1 MAAITILPGSTWT
14 CSPGTSKPLPG
25 WSVQALMTTLL
36 PDLRFTLRALRRNP
50 LFTAVVML
58 MLALGMG
65 ANTAI
70 FSVMNAIVLRDLP
83 VPNPQQLV
91 FLHTTTRPAGSGQSG
106 HGDLEFPVHIFETLR
121 RERGAFSD
129 LVASVPLAF
138 NKTPVRYGTEPEEAH
153 ADMVSGNFFTGL
165 GVGTI
170 CGRPLT
176 MEDEKNHS
184 QVAVLGHSYWNGRF
198 GANCFVLGQTLHIR
212 GVPFTIVGVGARD
225 FIGVERNRSTDIWIP
240 LQDRIDLNAWGMR
253 TGKSLYGMRDWWC
266 LHILGRLAPGATERE
281 AQAKLNPVFQRA
293 AYSYVSNPKHGERP
307 PNLFFTPVRGIA
319 GLREQ
324 YEAPLRMLL
333 AMVGL
338 VLLIACGNVAMLLSA
353 RNAARQREFSI
364 RMAVGGGRADLFRQ
378 LLTES
383 LLLVGCG
390 AALGWLFAIGAT
402 RSLSAWSELNLSLA
416 PDRTVLLFSMA
427 VSLVIAL
434 IFGLAPLRSAVRAPA
449 GLSLKT
455 ASSAGSDAHRAL
467 GRKLVI
473 AAQVALC
480 SMLLIGAG
488 LLVRSLRNLEHVQLG
503 MRTSGLLVF
512 GISPQLIRSQAD
524 VISFHRALLERLRGL
539 PGVSA
544 ATVMQNRIGS
554 GWSNN
559 TNAFV
564 DGKNPQV
571 DNFSPLR
578 WNAVGDDYFRTL
590 GTAMVAGRDFNASD
604 SASAPKVA
612 IVNQTF
618 VKRYLPSENA
628 LGHQVG
634 WASPKDF
641 PQYTIIGV
649 VADSKYTGVREPDTP
664 TAYFPY
670 QQIPEI
676 GAMNY
681 ELRTAGDPAAFL
693 PVVQRAIR
701 EFAPDVPLSQ
711 PRTQQQQFNA
721 SFSQERL
728 IARLSMFFGLLAVVL
743 VATGVYGALAYAV
756 SRRTSEVGLRMALG
770 AKREQILWMILRES
784 LVVCLA
790 GIALGLPLAF
800 ACSRLL
806 QSMLFGVK
814 PGDPLTFA
822 AALAGI
828 TVVALFAGFLPAV
841 RAASINPI
849 VALRYE

>member
-1 MAAITILPGSTWT
+1 
-14 CSPGTSKPLPG
+14 
-25 WSVQALMTTLL
+25 
-36 PDLRFTLRALRRNP
+36 
-50 LFTAVVML
+50 
-58 MLALGMG
+58 MLALGIG

-70 FSVMNAIVLRDLP
+70 FSVMNAVVLRDLP
-83 VPNPQQLV
+83 VPNPQQVL
-91 FLHTTTRPAGSGQSG
+91 FLHTTSRPSGSGQTG
-106 HGDLEFPVHIFETLR
+106 HGDVEFPAHVFETLR
-121 RERGAFSD
+121 LERGAFSD
-129 LVASVPLAF
+129 LAASVPLAF
-138 NKTPVRYGTEPEEAH
+138 SKTPVRYGREPEEAQ

-184 QVAVLGHSYWNGRF
+184 QVAVLGHGYWKQRF
-198 GANCFVLGQTLHIR
+198 GGSCSILGQTLHVR
-212 GVPFTIVGVGARD
+212 GVPFTIVGVAARN
-225 FIGVERNRSTDIWIP
+225 FNGVERNRATDIWVP

-253 TGKSLYGMRDWWC
+253 TEKSLYGMRDWWC
-266 LHILGRLAPGATERE
+266 LHIIGRLAPGVTEKE

-293 AYSYVSNPKHGERP
+293 AYAYVSNPKRGEQP
-307 PNLFFTPVRGIA
+307 PNLFFTPARGIA
-319 GLREQ
+319 GLRDQ
-324 YEAPLRMLL
+324 YETPLRILL

-338 VLLIACGNVAMLLSA
+338 VLLIACGNVAMLLAA
-353 RNAARQREFSI
+353 RNAARRREFSI
-364 RMAVGGGRADLFRQ
+364 RIAVGGGRADLFRQ

-383 LLLVGCG
+383 LLLVAGG
-390 AALGWLFAIGAT
+390 AALGWLFATGAT
-402 RSLSAWSELNLSLA
+402 RALSAWSELNLSLA
-416 PDRTVLLFSMA
+416 PDRTVLLFALA
-427 VSLVIAL
+427 VSLLIAL
-434 IFGLAPLRSAVRAPA
+434 IFGLAPLRSAVCTPV

-455 ASSAGSDAHRAL
+455 ASATGAVDRHRTL
-467 GRKLVI
+467 GRQLVI
-473 AAQVALC
+473 AAQVSLC
-480 SMLLIGAG
+480 FMLLIGAG

-503 MRTSGLLVF
+503 MRASGLLVF
-512 GISPQLIRSQAD
+512 GISPQQLTPSQPE
-524 VISFHRALLERLRGL
+524 VTRFHAGLLERLRAV
-539 PGVSA
+539 PGVVSA
-544 ATVMQNRIGS
+544 TLMQNRIGS

-571 DNFSPLR
+571 DKFSHMR
-578 WNAVGDDYFRTL
+578 WNAVGSDYLRTL
-590 GTAMVAGRDFNASD
+590 GTPLAAGRDFNASD
-604 SASAPKVA
+604 SASAPRVA

-649 VADSKYTGVREPDTP
+649 AADSKYTGVREPDTP

-676 GAMNY
+676 GAMHY
-681 ELRTAGDPAAFL
+681 ELRTAGDPATFL
-693 PVVQRAIR
+693 PVVERVLR

-711 PRTQQQQFNA
+711 PMTQQQQFDA
-721 SFSQERL
+721 SFSQDRL

-770 AKREQILWMILRES
+770 AQRDQVLWMILRES
-784 LVVCLA
+784 FIVCLA
-790 GIALGLPLAF
+790 GIALGLPLAI

-814 PGDPLTFA
+814 PGDPLTFV

-828 TVVALFAGFLPAV
+828 TFVALLASFLPAL